1 GPIMLVWFMTLG
13 ALGAWNIAS
22 TPEILLALNPA
33 WAFSYISDAPW
44 ETFLLLGAVVLA
56 LTGAE
61 ALYADMGHYGRP
73 AIRRAWFLLVLPSLV
88 LCYFGQGA
96 VLLAD

>member
-1 GPIMLVWFMTLG
+1 
-13 ALGAWNIAS
+13 IA
-22 TPEILLALNPA
+22 
-33 WAFSYISDAPW
+33 DVPW

-61 ALYADMGHYGRP
+61 ALYADMGHYGRT
-73 AIRRAWFLLVLPSLV
+73 AIRRAWFIVVLPGLV

-96 VLLAD
+96 VLLADPKAIKQDRKSGVTGKSWSVRLETGGGRFLKKKKQNK